1 MIDALLA
8 PLQYE
13 FGARALLAAALVGLV
28 CAVVGSY
35 MVLRG
40 LSFMGDAISHAAFPG
55 VVMAYL
61 FGGSL
66 YLGGAI
72 AAVATALGI
81 GWISR
86 RARLRS
92 DTIIGVLFAGMFG
105 LGVAIYSAIPNYVGD
120 LFGFLFGDVL
130 GIGMSDLIG
139 LAILGGIVLVVIW
152 ALWKEFLFATFDP
165 LGAGASGLNVNAL
178 DYLFLG
184 LIALTIV
191 VSIQAVGIILVVAML
206 TTPAATAQL
215 LTARFGRLIAI
226 AIAIGIA
233 SGIAGI
239 YVSFWLN
246 LASGAS
252 IVLIQTATF
261 LLALALGPRGG
272 LLRRRPVELAASR

>member
-8 PLQYE
+8 PLQFE
-13 FGARALLAAALVGLV
+13 FGIRALLAAALVGLV

-92 DTIIGVLFAGMFG
+92 DAVIGVLFAGMFG

-120 LFGFLFGDVL
+120 LFGFLFGNVL
-130 GIGMSDLIG
+130 GIGLGDLIG
-139 LAILGGIVLVVIW
+139 LAILGGVVLVVIW

-165 LGAGASGLNVNAL
+165 LGAGASGLNVGGL

-215 LTARFGRLIAI
+215 LSARFGRMMAI
-226 AIAIGIA
+226 AIVIGIG

-246 LASGAS
+246 VASGAA
-252 IVLIQTATF
+252 IVLIQTAVF
-261 LLALALGPRGG
+261 LVALALGPRGG
-272 LLRRRPVELAASR
+272 LLRRHPVASATV

>member
-1 MIDALLA
+1 MDARTSCWTATSSRAHTAATCSSWAENPSWWTTPTTTTSLPAGSSTSTRRPTGEREGCDMIDA
-8 PLQYE
+8 
-13 FGARALLAAALVGLV
+13 
-28 CAVVGSY
+28 
-35 MVLRG
+35 
-40 LSFMGDAISHAAFPG
+40 
-55 VVMAYL
+55 
-61 FGGSL
+61 
-66 YLGGAI
+66 
-72 AAVATALGI
+72 
-81 GWISR
+81 
-86 RARLRS
+86 
-92 DTIIGVLFAGMFG
+92 LFAGMFG

-130 GIGMSDLIG
+130 GIGMGDLIG

-272 LLRRRPVELAASR
+272 LLRRRPVETAATR

>member
-1 MIDALLA
+1 
-8 PLQYE
+8 
-13 FGARALLAAALVGLV
+13 
-28 CAVVGSY
+28 
-35 MVLRG
+35 
-40 LSFMGDAISHAAFPG
+40 
-55 VVMAYL
+55 
-61 FGGSL
+61 
-66 YLGGAI
+66 
-72 AAVATALGI
+72 
-81 GWISR
+81 
-86 RARLRS
+86 
-92 DTIIGVLFAGMFG
+92 
-105 LGVAIYSAIPNYVGD
+105 
-120 LFGFLFGDVL
+120 
-130 GIGMSDLIG
+130 
-139 LAILGGIVLVVIW
+139 
-152 ALWKEFLFATFDP
+152 
-165 LGAGASGLNVNAL
+165 
-178 DYLFLG
+178 
-184 LIALTIV
+184 V